1 MAVPYQVNIS
11 IPAGTDFTQE
21 FTVTDPN
28 LNRVDITGF
37 KFFANL
43 AKHPTAIDAAVSTSG
58 SPVYKYVSFITNIEN
73 GVEGVYSITLS
84 AAETSRLAEGKY
96 VYNIIMED
104 LDGNKTSVVGGLAFV
119 DVAFGAVTTK

>member
-1 MAVPYQVNIS
+1 MAVQYQVNIS
-11 IPAGTDFTQE
+11 IPAGTNFTQE
-21 FTVTDPN
+21 FSVTDPN

-58 SPVYKYVSFITNIEN
+58 TPVYKYVPFFTNIEN
-73 GVEGVYSITLS
+73 GVQGVYSISLS
-84 AAETSRLAEGKY
+84 TSETSKLAEGKY
-96 VYNIIMED
+96 VYNIVMED
-104 LDGNKTSVVGGLAFV
+104 LDGNKTSIVGGLAFV